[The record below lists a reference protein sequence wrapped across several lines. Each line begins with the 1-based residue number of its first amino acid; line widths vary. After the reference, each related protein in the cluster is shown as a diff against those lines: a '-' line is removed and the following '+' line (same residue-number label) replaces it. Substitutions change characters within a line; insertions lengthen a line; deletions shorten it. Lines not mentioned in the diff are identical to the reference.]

1 VETRGSSLE
10 TDVRG
15 EHGAVVPA
23 APARDRGARGGSR
36 IGHRGGAPPRDT
48 GLTGF
53 GDTGHGTPREACRC
67 ALSGRLPAAGITH
80 VGVQIL

>member
-1 VETRGSSLE
+1 MVRPCRLRPRETAGRAVDRASAIAVE
-10 TDVRG
+10 
-15 EHGAVVPA
+15 PA
-23 APARDRGARGGSR
+23 A
-36 IGHRGGAPPRDT
+36 GH
-48 GLTGF
+48 